1 LSIDRIG
8 RRYNARHRR
17 STDGANYLTRIGD
30 GPARDRYGGTM
41 LGLRKRLRYRFDNW
55 MARGIG
61 AQILLLALVT
71 TVLVLVTALA
81 IVVFDVV
88 PTSDKGVPDSFGMVV
103 WKALMRALDAGTLAG
118 DVAGWTFLFVM
129 LFVTLGGIFVLSAL
143 IGIINQGFGAMIDRL
158 RRGHSAAL
166 ETGHTVILGWGPKI
180 FTLLRELGEA
190 NANQRHACVVILAD
204 RDKVEMDATIASELG
219 KHRMRI
225 VTRRGSTMSPDDLHL
240 VSLATAKSIVVL
252 APEHHANGD
261 AMAAHESDTVVLKTL
276 LALVK
281 AAPADQLHIVA
292 ELFDEQSESVARM
305 VVGDAAALILA
316 APLISRLLVQT
327 GRQPGLSIVYT
338 ELLDFAGVE
347 IYIQPQPAL
356 VGKTFRE
363 AVFAYDSS
371 TLLGVVTAADD
382 LVLAPP
388 ADRRLVDGDR
398 LIAISEDDDTL
409 VLDGASLA
417 AGALAVPTAIDEAAI
432 IDPPQ
437 RTASRPERTLVL
449 GASRRLGRVLTEL
462 DSYVAPGSTVLVVGE
477 LEPPAEALGQLR
489 NMQAATRVGD
499 VTQRAT
505 LDALDVTSFD
515 HILLLSETVNR
526 TQEMADARTTVT
538 LLHLRDLERRAGK
551 KVPITS
557 EILDI
562 QSRELATVA
571 EADDFIVSNTLVSL
585 MVAQVAENP
594 HLVQVFDELFSAG
607 GKELYLKPV
616 TDYVR
621 AGELSFGV
629 VCEAALRRGEI
640 AIGYRIGSHARDPE
654 VAFGI
659 VVNPSKRAK
668 VRLGSGD
675 SVIVIAED

>member
-1 LSIDRIG
+1 
-8 RRYNARHRR
+8 
-17 STDGANYLTRIGD
+17 
-30 GPARDRYGGTM
+30 M
-41 LGLRKRLRYRFDNW
+41 LGLRRRLRYRFDNW

-71 TVLVLVTALA
+71 AVLVLIAAFA
-81 IVVFDVV
+81 IVLFGVV

-129 LFVTLGGIFVLSAL
+129 LFVTIGGIFVLSAL
-143 IGIINQGFGAMIDRL
+143 IGIINQGFGEMIERL
-158 RRGHSAAL
+158 RRGHSAVL

-225 VTRRGSTMSPDDLHL
+225 VTRRGSTMSPGDLHL
-240 VSLATAKSIVVL
+240 VSLAAAKSIVVL
-252 APEHHANGD
+252 APEHDTRGE

-276 LALVK
+276 LAIVK
-281 AAPADQLHIVA
+281 AAPGDALHIVA
-292 ELFDEQSESVARM
+292 ELFDEHSEDVARM
-305 VVGDAAALILA
+305 VVGDRAALVLA

-327 GRQPGLSIVYT
+327 GRQPGLSVVYT
-338 ELLDFAGVE
+338 ELLDFAGAE

-356 VGKTFRE
+356 IGKTFRE

-371 TLLGVVTAADD
+371 TVIGLVTAAGETR
-382 LVLAPP
+382 LAPP
-388 ADRRLVDGDR
+388 ADRRLASGDR

-409 VLDGASLA
+409 VLDGASPTSGPA
-417 AGALAVPTAIDEAAI
+417 AGLDEAAI
-432 IDPPQ
+432 IAPPQ
-437 RTASRPERTLVL
+437 RTANRPERTLVL

-462 DSYVAPGSTVLVVGE
+462 DAYVSAGSTALVVGE
-477 LEPPAEALGQLR
+477 FEPPADAVGHFH
-489 NMQAATRVGD
+489 NMQVTTRVGD
-499 VTQRAT
+499 VTQRAA

-515 HILLLSETVNR
+515 HILLLSETTGR
-526 TQEMADARTTVT
+526 TQDMADARTTVT

-551 KVPITS
+551 KVPVTS

-594 HLVQVFDELFSAG
+594 HLVPVFDELFSAG
-607 GKELYLKPV
+607 GFELYLKPA
-616 TDYVR
+616 TEYVR
-621 AGELSFGV
+621 AGERPFGLL
-629 VCEAALRRGEI
+629 CEAAMRRGEL
-640 AIGYRIGSHARDPE
+640 AIGYRLASAARDPAA
-654 VAFGI
+654 AFGI
-659 VVNPSKRAK
+659 VVNPSKRASIT
-668 VRLGSGD
+668 LGAGD
-675 SVIVIAED
+675 RVIVLAEN